1 MDTLAG
7 MRLFNRVVED
17 GSFTAAGHKL
27 GLAPSS
33 VSRQV
38 SALEKELGAR
48 LLNRTTRKVSLTEA
62 GTLYFERTRRILTEI
77 DETNDAVGAM
87 QAAPRGTLK
96 LNVPVVFGRRYIVPN
111 MPEFLTK
118 YPDVSVE
125 LNVTDHYVDLIEEG
139 ADLAIRIGGT
149 TQLSFVA
156 RKLATMHRVLC
167 ASPAY
172 LEAHGEPAHP
182 EDLATHNC
190 LRYRHIPGEIV
201 WRFADADRTYEI
213 QVDGN
218 FAANNAGSIASAAIA
233 GMGLALLPV
242 WMVGR
247 EIHRGQ
253 LREVLPEY
261 SAEIADF
268 ANEVFAVYP
277 HARHLSAKVRAYI
290 DFIAAKFT
298 GEPEFQVGGKAI
310 ALARE
315 RRFPKRR
322 RPDHRA

>member
-1 MDTLAG
+1 MHTLAG
-7 MRLFNRVVED
+7 MRLFNQVVED
-17 GSFTAAGHKL
+17 GSFTAAGRRL

-62 GTLYFERTRRILTEI
+62 GALYVERTRRILTEI

-111 MPEFLTK
+111 MPEFLAM

-139 ADLAIRIGGT
+139 ADLAIRIGST
-149 TQLSFVA
+149 SQLSFVA

-167 ASPAY
+167 ASPSY
-172 LEAHGEPAHP
+172 LETHGEPRHP
-182 EDLATHNC
+182 DDLAGHNC
-190 LRYRHIPGEIV
+190 LRYRHVPGDVV
-201 WRFADADRTYEI
+201 WRFADDEGSYEI
-213 QVDGN
+213 QVEGN
-218 FAANNAGSIASAAIA
+218 FGANNAGSIASAALA
-233 GMGLALLPV
+233 DMGLALLPV

-247 EIHRGQ
+247 EIRHGR
-253 LREVLPEY
+253 LREVLPGY
-261 SAEIADF
+261 RAEIADF

-277 HARHLSAKVRAYI
+277 HARHLSAKVRAYV
-290 DFIAAKFT
+290 DFIAEKFKT
-298 GEPEFQVGGKAI
+298 EPEFQVGG
-310 ALARE
+310 
-315 RRFPKRR
+315 
-322 RPDHRA
+322 

>member
-1 MDTLAG
+1 MDILAG
-7 MRLFNRVVED
+7 MRLFNRVVET
-17 GSFTAAGHKL
+17 GSFTAAGQAF

-38 SALEKELGAR
+38 GALEKELGAR
-48 LLNRTTRKVSLTEA
+48 LLNRTTRKLGMTEA
-62 GTLYFERTRRILTEI
+62 GALYFERTQRILSEI
-77 DETNDAVGAM
+77 DEANDAVGAM
-87 QAAPRGTLK
+87 QAAPQGTLK

-111 MPEFLTK
+111 MPEFLDI
-118 YPDVSVE
+118 YPAVSVE

-139 ADLAIRIGGT
+139 ADLAIRIGGS

-172 LEAHGEPAHP
+172 LEAQGTPKHP
-182 EDLATHNC
+182 EDLVRHNC
-190 LRYRHIPGEIV
+190 LRYRHGPGEVI
-201 WRFADADRTYEI
+201 WRFADDNGTYETPI
-213 QVDGN
+213 EGN

-247 EIHRGQ
+247 EIRDGR
-253 LREVLPEY
+253 LKEVLPEFR
-261 SAEIADF
+261 AEIADF

-277 HARHLSAKVRAYI
+277 HARHLSAKVRAYV
-290 DFIAAKFT
+290 DFIAEKFKA
-298 GEPEFQVGGKAI
+298 EPEFRIGG
-310 ALARE
+310 
-315 RRFPKRR
+315 
-322 RPDHRA
+322 

>member
-1 MDTLAG
+1 MDSLAG
-7 MRLFNRVVED
+7 MRLFNQVVED
-17 GSFTAAGHKL
+17 GSFTSAGKKL

-38 SALEKELGAR
+38 SALEKQLGAR

-62 GTLYFERTRRILTEI
+62 GALYVERTRRILTEI

-111 MPEFLTK
+111 MPEFLAL
-118 YPDVSVE
+118 YPDVSIE

-149 TQLSFVA
+149 SQLSFVA

-172 LEAHGEPAHP
+172 LEKHGEPKHP
-182 EDLATHNC
+182 NDLATHNC
-190 LRYRHIPGEIV
+190 LRYRHRPGEV
-201 WRFADADRTYEI
+201 AWRFANDYGSYEI
-213 QVDGN
+213 QVEGN

-253 LREVLPEY
+253 LKEVLPEY

-290 DFIAAKFT
+290 DFIAEKFKA
-298 GEPEFQVGGKAI
+298 EPEFQVGGKAI
-310 ALARE
+310 ALARG
-315 RRFPKRR
+315 RRSPR
-322 RPDHRA
+322 RPRPDRPA

>member
-17 GSFTAAGHKL
+17 GSFTAAGRRL

-38 SALEKELGAR
+38 GALEKALGAR
-48 LLNRTTRKVSLTEA
+48 LLNRTTRKLSLTEA
-62 GTLYFERTRRILTEI
+62 GALYFERTQRILAEI
-77 DETNDAVGAM
+77 DEANDAVGAM
-87 QAAPRGTLK
+87 QAAPQGTLR

-111 MPEFLTK
+111 MPEYLAK
-118 YPDVSVE
+118 YPAVSVE

-139 ADLAIRIGGT
+139 ADLAIRIGET
-149 TQLSFVA
+149 SQLSFVA

-172 LEAHGEPAHP
+172 LAEHGVPKHP
-182 EDLATHNC
+182 KDLVRHNC
-190 LRYRHIPGEIV
+190 LRYRHRPGEVI
-201 WRFADADRTYEI
+201 WRFADDKGSYETR
-213 QVDGN
+213 VEGN
-218 FAANNAGSIASAAIA
+218 FAANNAGSIASAAIS

-247 EIHRGQ
+247 EIHHGR
-253 LREVLPEY
+253 LHAVLPEY
-261 SAEIADF
+261 RAEIADF

-277 HARHLSAKVRAYI
+277 HARHLSAKVRTYV
-290 DFIAAKFT
+290 DFIAEKFKT
-298 GEPEFQVGGKAI
+298 ESDFRIGG
-310 ALARE
+310 
-315 RRFPKRR
+315 
-322 RPDHRA
+322 